1 VAYGMTLISITSS
14 IVKGGS
20 AENAGLDI
28 EKLICRANI
37 AGRDIDG
44 LDINGRNSDGQWRTY
59 FA

>member
-1 VAYGMTLISITSS
+1 MTLISITSS